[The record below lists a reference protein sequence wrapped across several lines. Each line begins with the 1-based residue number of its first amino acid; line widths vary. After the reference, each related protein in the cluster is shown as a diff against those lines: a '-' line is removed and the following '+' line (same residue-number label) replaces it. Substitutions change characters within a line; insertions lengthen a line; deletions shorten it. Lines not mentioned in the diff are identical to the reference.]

1 MVQTRSQHQAKEK
14 AAQKIQRAAKAWLNH
29 PLSNADDRDPITL
42 ELIADIPRDR
52 LFYMRTA
59 SGRRMGFD
67 ACAWLPW
74 LLHDGRHPS
83 TRERVPRSTVRAC
96 LRTANAYLKKN
107 PAESTVQLRAAIEKY
122 TQDLKIQYITL
133 VSLHPVRWFML
144 LVVSP
149 LKRLQ
154 SLHVEI
160 SSGVHPQATVSYEV
174 TDARDDEPPV
184 DETVRLDNAIYSS
197 SSSDNMSDHRVL
209 AVGSDARAAAVAEA
223 FLSGGSAGGGA
234 DDEEDE
240 DDEDDDDDSE
250 FTA

>member
-1 MVQTRSQHQAKEK
+1 MVQTRSQTHQANEK

-42 ELIADIPRDR
+42 ELISEIPQDR

-59 SGRRMGFD
+59 PGRRMGFD
-67 ACAWLPW
+67 ACGWLPW
-74 LLHDGRHPS
+74 LLRDGRHPV
-83 TRERVPRSTVRAC
+83 TRERVPLSTVRAC
-96 LRTANAYLKKN
+96 LRTADAYLQKN

-154 SLHVEI
+154 SLHVDI
-160 SSGVHPQATVSYEV
+160 SAGVHPQATVSYEV
-174 TDARDDEPPV
+174 TNALDDEPV
-184 DETVRLDNAIYSS
+184 GETVRLDDGIY
-197 SSSDNMSDHRVL
+197 SSSDNMSAHRVL
-209 AVGSDARAAAVAEA
+209 AVGSDARAAEVAEA
-223 FLSGGSAGGGA
+223 FLSGGSGGGGV
-234 DDEEDE
+234 DDEEEEE
-240 DDEDDDDDSE
+240 DDEDDDDSE
-250 FTA
+250 FIA